1 MRLVAMALLVAFA
14 GTVFAT
20 APFNDTVGT
29 DSVQLV
35 AKKPVAWTA
44 WAAGTVAIGDVVKAS
59 NGYYYFC
66 ALGGTA
72 SVEPTHTTGEV
83 TSGTDSITWR
93 QISPNK
99 RQAVVIT
106 VQTTSANGGAVN
118 LSFGT
123 SAAVKDK
130 GVRLVGE
137 GATFIFDPADYYNG
151 EIHAVSA
158 TGSNV
163 VVGVQEF

>member
-1 MRLVAMALLVAFA
+1 MKKLVALFTLMAGV
-14 GTVFAT
+14 VWAT
-20 APFNDTVGT
+20 APFNDTIGT
-29 DSVQLV
+29 TSTQLV
-35 AKKPVAWTA
+35 AKKPVSWTA
-44 WAAGTVAIGDVVKAS
+44 WAAGAVAVGDVVKAS

-66 ALGGTA
+66 AAGGTA
-72 SVEPTHTTGEV
+72 ANEPTHTTGEA
-83 TSGTDSITWR
+83 TGADSVTWR
-93 QISPNK
+93 QISPNG
-99 RQAVVIT
+99 RQGVVVT
-106 VQTTSANGGAVN
+106 VQTTSAAGGAVN

-123 SAAVKDK
+123 SDAVKDM

-137 GATFIFDPADYYNG
+137 GATFIFDPTDNYNG